1 MDAQEKTKVKQ
12 LLEKLKVF
20 IKENKHLPNIPP
32 ATEIEKNGLKVGETN
47 KAMMEK
53 IEELALY
60 IIQLKKEM
68 DILKA
73 ITK

>member
-1 MDAQEKTKVKQ
+1 
-12 LLEKLKVF
+12 
-20 IKENKHLPNIPP
+20 
-32 ATEIEKNGLKVGETN
+32 VGETN

-68 DILKA
+68 DLLKA
-73 ITK
+73 LTK